1 MRIPLSLVEAHGFSL
16 SLFHSL
22 MCMAREELLLGVD
35 HLFRLGVNVM
45 YHEAMYLVVQH
56 ILKTYG
62 SAGQILPP
70 TRLSMYSECPLP
82 CVG

>member
-1 MRIPLSLVEAHGFSL
+1 VIDRGRSHGTKECPFRKNSIL
-16 SLFHSL
+16 
-22 MCMAREELLLGVD
+22 D

-70 TRLSMYSECPLP
+70 DMSFYVIEMSSPLH
-82 CVG
+82 GIIM